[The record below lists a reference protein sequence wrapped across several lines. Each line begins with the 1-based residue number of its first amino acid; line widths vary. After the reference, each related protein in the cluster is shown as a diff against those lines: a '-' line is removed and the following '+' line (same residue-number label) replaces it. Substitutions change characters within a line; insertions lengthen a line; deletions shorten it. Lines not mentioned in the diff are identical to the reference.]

1 MPPTPRAVGS
11 GSRDLAR
18 PVNQPTSRPSSRRY
32 SCLVIDE
39 NKATAVDKI
48 LFGAISA
55 CLIGLGA
62 GAVIQFG
69 NLPVAIGSVGMPQ
82 YLALVAGVA
91 AAVAGGLMS
100 NRTVSR
106 PSAVVAV
113 VQMATL
119 TYLLGVALMCVV
131 ALGDLNRQGLTPFGV
146 LLPLAFV
153 LYAPLLAMMLIPAAA
168 WVTVMR
174 VGFPEARPAGDD
186 WDPREDLAIAAE
198 QEKDSTSAGR

>member
-1 MPPTPRAVGS
+1 
-11 GSRDLAR
+11 
-18 PVNQPTSRPSSRRY
+18 
-32 SCLVIDE
+32 VIDE
-39 NKATAVDKI
+39 SPASAVDKI
-48 LFGAISA
+48 LFGAFSA

-62 GAVIQFG
+62 GAVIRFG
-69 NLPVAIGSVGMPQ
+69 NLTVAIGSVGMPD

-91 AAVAGGLMS
+91 AAIVGGLLA

-113 VQMATL
+113 IQMATL
-119 TYLLGVALMCVV
+119 TYLLGVALMCIV
-131 ALGDLNRQGLTPFGV
+131 ALGDLNRQDLTPFGA
-146 LLPLAFV
+146 LLPFAFV

-168 WVTVMR
+168 WVTLMR
-174 VGFPEARPAGDD
+174 VGFPDARPAGDD

>member
-1 MPPTPRAVGS
+1 M
-11 GSRDLAR
+11 
-18 PVNQPTSRPSSRRY
+18 
-32 SCLVIDE
+32 VIDA
-39 NKATAVDKI
+39 NPASAVDKI
-48 LFGAISA
+48 FFGALSA

-62 GAVIQFG
+62 GVVIQFG

-91 AAVAGGLMS
+91 AALAGGLMA
-100 NRTVSR
+100 NKTVSR

-113 VQMATL
+113 IQMAAL
-119 TYLLGVALMCVV
+119 TYLLGVALMCIV
-131 ALGDLNRQGLTPFGV
+131 ALGDLDRQGLTPFGA

-186 WDPREDLAIAAE
+186 WDPREDLALAAE
-198 QEKDSTSAGR
+198 QEEDSTSTGR